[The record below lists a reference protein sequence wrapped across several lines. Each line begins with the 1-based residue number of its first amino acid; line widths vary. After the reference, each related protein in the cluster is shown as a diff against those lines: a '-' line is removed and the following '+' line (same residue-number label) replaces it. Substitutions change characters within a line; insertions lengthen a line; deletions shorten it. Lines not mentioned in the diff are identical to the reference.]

1 MMYGISFVI
10 LSSFIKQGYV
20 LNTLVDIVIYTK
32 LEFGHDLKFW
42 DSLSLNHGTIVP
54 SAIEVVLKSTIS
66 S

>member
-1 MMYGISFVI
+1 MMMYGISFVI
-10 LSSFIKQGYV
+10 LSSFIKGYV
-20 LNTLVDIVIYTK
+20 LNTFVDIVIYTR

-54 SAIEVVLKSTIS
+54 SAIKVVLKSIKS